1 MKYLAIIILFLILS
15 CTKNTCDEQLAD
27 ALIQYNK
34 ALGNTGGSVAAVNQ
48 IKQQYEDKVK
58 SIKDNCD

>member
-1 MKYLAIIILFLILS
+1 MKYLLIILTLLLLS

-27 ALIQYNK
+27 ALVQYNK
-34 ALGNTGGSVAAVNQ
+34 ALGYTGGSVAAVNQ

-58 SIKDNCD
+58 SIKENCD